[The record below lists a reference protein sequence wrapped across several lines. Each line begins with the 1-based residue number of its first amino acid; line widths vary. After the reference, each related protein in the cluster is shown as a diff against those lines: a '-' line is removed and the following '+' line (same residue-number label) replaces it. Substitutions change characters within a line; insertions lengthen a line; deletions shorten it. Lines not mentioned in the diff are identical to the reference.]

1 MKQTVESIM
10 KSFQNSGKKHLVIT
24 GKLKSGKT
32 SRLLEIVKLFTG
44 EEELPGISTYA
55 VPYQYALLRENGTEV
70 EKKIGEFSDRMH
82 PVEEGFLELGVP
94 ALERAIESESEW
106 VSIDE
111 LGFLEANC
119 ELFKTTVT
127 RLFDSKRVLAIL
139 RKQEIPFLEEIKQRE
154 DVFVVDIE
162 EEKARIGC
170 VIMAS
175 GVSKRFGSNKL
186 LQNLAGKTLIERVLE
201 LTEGDLF
208 AKRVVVTRTEE
219 VASICKDKNIPVI
232 LHTYPN
238 RNEAVKLGIEYLKDM
253 DGWVFCP
260 CDQPLLKRESLEH
273 LLEVPYIHDDLI
285 ARLHWEDSV
294 GTPIFFGKTY
304 YEELCNLPE
313 KKGGA
318 YVAKK
323 NPEKVSLVSVL
334 DEKELWDLDTPED
347 LSAFLDAYKIGFH

>member
-24 GKLKSGKT
+24 GKLRSGKT
-32 SRLLEIVKLFTG
+32 SRLLEIVKLFTD

-55 VPYQYALLRENGTEV
+55 VPHQYAILRENGTV
-70 EKKIGEFSDRMH
+70 IEKKIGEYSDRMY

-94 ALERAIESESEW
+94 ALERAIESDSEW

-119 ELFKTTVT
+119 EMFKTTVT

-162 EEKARIGC
+162 KEKARIGC
-170 VIMAS
+170 IIMAS

-186 LQNLAGKTLIERVLE
+186 LQNLAGKTLIDRVLE
-201 LTEGDLF
+201 LTKGELF
-208 AKRVVVTRTEE
+208 EQRVVVTRTEE
-219 VASICKDKNIPVI
+219 VAFICKEKNIPVI

-238 RNEAVKLGIEYLKDM
+238 RNEAVKLGIEYLKEM

-260 CDQPLLKRESLEH
+260 CDQPLLKRESLEN
-273 LLEVPYIHDDLI
+273 LLDVPYIHDDLI

-294 GTPIFFGKTY
+294 GTPIFFGRKY

-313 KKGGA
+313 KKGGS
-318 YVAKK
+318 YVAKQH
-323 NPEKVSLVSVL
+323 PENVKLVTVM

-347 LSAFLDAYKIGFH
+347 LPVFLESISVEKQ

>member
-24 GKLKSGKT
+24 GSLRSGKT
-32 SRLLEIVKLFTG
+32 SRLLEIVKLFTDK
-44 EEELPGISTYA
+44 EELPGISTYA
-55 VPYQYALLRENGTEV
+55 VPYQYVMLRENGTQDER
-70 EKKIGEFSDRMH
+70 KIGEFSDRMY
-82 PVEEGFLELGVP
+82 PVQEGFLKLGVP
-94 ALERAIESESEW
+94 ALERAMESDSEW

-127 RLFDSKRVLAIL
+127 RLFDCKRVLAIL

-162 EEKARIGC
+162 ERQARIGC

-186 LQNLAGKTLIERVLE
+186 LQNLAGKTLIDRVLE

-208 AKRVVVTRTEE
+208 EKRVIVTRTEE
-219 VASICKDKNIPVI
+219 VAALCKEENIPVI
-232 LHTYPN
+232 LHSYPN

-260 CDQPLLKRESLEH
+260 CDQPLLKRESLEN
-273 LLEVPYIHDDLI
+273 LLDTVYIHDDLI
-285 ARLHWEDSV
+285 ARLHWEGSV
-294 GTPIFFGKTY
+294 GTPIFFGKKY

-313 KKGGA
+313 KKGGS
-318 YVAKK
+318 YVAKQH
-323 NPEKVSLVSVL
+323 PEKVKLVTVL

-347 LSAFLDAYKIGFH
+347 LQAFWKSISVEK

>member
-24 GKLKSGKT
+24 GNIRTGKT
-32 SRLLEIVKLFTG
+32 SRLLEIVKLYTDK
-44 EEELPGISTYA
+44 EELPGISTYA
-55 VPYQYALLRENGTEV
+55 VPYQYAMLRENGTV
-70 EKKIGEFSDRMH
+70 IEKKIGEFSDRMY
-82 PVEEGFLELGVP
+82 PVEEGFLKLGIP
-94 ALERAIESESEW
+94 ALERAIESDSEW

-119 ELFKTTVT
+119 ERFKTTVT

-139 RKQEIPFLEEIKQRE
+139 RKQAVPFLEEIKQRE

-162 EEKARIGC
+162 EEKARIAC
-170 VIMAS
+170 IIMAS

-186 LQNLAGKTLIERVLE
+186 LQNLAGKTLIDRVLE
-201 LTEGDLF
+201 LTEGELF
-208 AKRVVVTRTEE
+208 EQRVVVTRTEE
-219 VASICKDKNIPVI
+219 VAFICKEKNIPVI

-238 RNEAVKLGIEYLKDM
+238 RNEAVKLGIEYLKEM

-260 CDQPLLKRESLEH
+260 CDQPLLKRKSLEN
-273 LLEVPYIHDDLI
+273 LLDVPYIHDDLI

-294 GTPIFFGKTY
+294 GTPIFFGRKY

-313 KKGGA
+313 KKGGS
-318 YVAKK
+318 YVAKQH
-323 NPEKVSLVSVL
+323 PENVKLVTVL

-347 LSAFLDAYKIGFH
+347 LPVFLKSISVEKQ